1 MIDQDGVHPAPEKI
15 PSVMD
20 WAKHKNQKELQ
31 PFCGIVNII
40 SQFFH
45 YAATVTPTLTE
56 LTWESESLWTDLQD
70 AAFEDVKWGAENH
83 QGLWPIIYLITDMV
97 WLLTDAL
104 PTTTGA

>member
-1 MIDQDGVHPAPEKI
+1 MQHVTAVCNNIREAGFYENPKRCIFFAERFQILGHMIDQDGVHPAPEKI

-56 LTWESESLWTDLQD
+56 LT
-70 AAFEDVKWGAENH
+70 
-83 QGLWPIIYLITDMV
+83 
-97 WLLTDAL
+97 
-104 PTTTGA
+104 